1 MIVLDLMEAI
11 LSPIQHVTSMRLD
24 KRAEMGVGTMI
35 IFIAMVLVAAVAS
48 SVLISTANDVREQAT
63 QTGND
68 AIRGVSSG
76 YDLEYVSGDVADNR
90 ITDLYVHVKA
100 GPGSPAIDASKMIVS
115 LSVGTSSWDLPCD
128 DTNTVISG
136 DRINIH
142 IYGIS
147 AAPGELIAIK
157 LLPQYG
163 YATDLVFRVP
173 AVLTPGTM
181 ILR

>member
-1 MIVLDLMEAI
+1 
-11 LSPIQHVTSMRLD
+11 MRLD
-24 KRAEMGVGTMI
+24 KRGEMGVGTMI

-63 QTGND
+63 QTGVD

-76 YDLEYVSGDVADNR
+76 YDLEYVSADVTDNR
-90 ITDLYVHVKA
+90 VTDLYIHVKPGA
-100 GPGSPAIDASKMIVS
+100 GSPDLDASKMIVS
-115 LSVGTSSWDLPCD
+115 LTVGASSWDLPCD

-136 DRINIH
+136 DRVLIH
-142 IYGIS
+142 VYGIS
-147 AAPGELIAIK
+147 AAPGESIAVK

-163 YATDLVFRVP
+163 YATDVLLTVP
-173 AVLTPGTM
+173 DVLTAGTV